1 MYHAAPGLYCRSGHW
16 IDGRTARGADGVGER
31 VDGDFARIA
40 EFVLE
45 IDKLK
50 NVIRRT
56 KPAALDRYENSAE
69 HSWHVALLAALL
81 AGQAAEP
88 VDTQHVVEIL
98 LVHDIPEVDAGD
110 TFLYGQRDASVAEAE
125 TRAAERLFGI
135 LPDHEAAWCMD
146 RWLEYEERATPEGR
160 FAYAADRLMP
170 LLHNLG
176 SGGAGWIENR
186 VPVER
191 VLEMNAPIGDVFPE
205 IWEQV
210 RSAVVAH
217 AEQGGFDFD

>member
-1 MYHAAPGLYCRSGHW
+1 MN
-16 IDGRTARGADGVGER
+16 
-31 VDGDFARIA
+31 GDFGRIA

-81 AGQAAEP
+81 ARQAVEP
-88 VDTQHVVEIL
+88 VDVQRVMEIL

-110 TFLYGQRDASVAEAE
+110 TFLYGQRDGSVAEAE
-125 TRAAERLFGI
+125 ARGAERLFGM
-135 LPDHEAAWCMD
+135 LPESEASWCME
-146 RWLEYEERATPEGR
+146 RWQEYEERTTPEGR

-176 SGGAGWIENR
+176 SGGAGWTENR

-191 VLEMNAPIGDVFPE
+191 VLAMNAPIGDVLPE
-205 IWEQV
+205 VWGQV
-210 RSAVVAH
+210 RAAVIAH

>member
-1 MYHAAPGLYCRSGHW
+1 M
-16 IDGRTARGADGVGER
+16 DADRVGEH

-56 KPAALDRYENSAE
+56 KPVALDRYENSAE

-88 VDTQHVVEIL
+88 VDMQRVIEIL

-110 TFLYGQRDASVAEAE
+110 TFLYGQRDASVADAEA
-125 TRAAERLFGI
+125 RAAERLFGI
-135 LPDHEAAWCMD
+135 LPDHEATWCMA
-146 RWLEYEERATPEGR
+146 RWTEYEERTTAEGR

-170 LLHNLG
+170 LLHNLQ
-176 SGGAGWIENR
+176 SGGAGWTENH
-186 VPVER
+186 VPADR
-191 VLEMNAPIGDVFPE
+191 VLAMNAPIGDAFPG

-210 RSAVVAH
+210 RSAVIAH
-217 AEQGGFDFD
+217 EEHGGFDFD

>member
-1 MYHAAPGLYCRSGHW
+1 M
-16 IDGRTARGADGVGER
+16 
-31 VDGDFARIA
+31 DGDFARIA
-40 EFVLE
+40 EFALE

-81 AGQAAEP
+81 VRHAIEP
-88 VDTQHVVEIL
+88 VDMQRVVEIL

-110 TFLYGQRDASVAEAE
+110 TFLYGQRDGSVAEAE
-125 TRAAERLFGI
+125 AQAAARLFGI
-135 LPDHEAAWCMD
+135 LPEPEAAWCME
-146 RWLEYEERATPEGR
+146 RWLEYEDRTTPEGR

-176 SGGAGWIENR
+176 SGGAGWTENR
-186 VPVER
+186 VPVDR
-191 VLEMNAPIGDVFPE
+191 VLAMNEPIGDVLPA
-205 IWEQV
+205 IWKQV

-217 AEQGGFDFD
+217 AERGGFDFE